1 MNKIK
6 PLTVNE
12 VILFL
17 MKVLENNYFKVI
29 FDEIDINPN
38 LENTIAGLIINPDV
52 VTIYMGKEHIA
63 VEFSGSEILRKDFK
77 ERYGFEVRFLTVH

>member
-1 MNKIK
+1 MNKLK
-6 PLTVNE
+6 PLTING

-29 FDEIDINPN
+29 FDEIYRNPD
-38 LENTIAGLIINPDV
+38 LENTIPGLIVNPDI

-63 VEFSGSEILRKDFK
+63 VEFSGSEVLRKDFK
-77 ERYGFEVRFLTVH
+77 

>member
-17 MKVLENNYFKVI
+17 IKVLENNYFKVI

-38 LENTIAGLIINPDV
+38 LKNTIAGLIINPDV
-52 VTIYMGKEHIA
+52 VTIYMGKE
-63 VEFSGSEILRKDFK
+63 GNPPTK
-77 ERYGFEVRFLTVH
+77 